1 MDFNPGSPIWTQLV
15 TEFSRRIVTNQW
27 PRASRIPSVRE
38 LAADLGVNPNTIQ
51 RALAELERIELCYSE
66 RTTGRFVTTDTDRID
81 QLRVELTQEA
91 ADTYIARAKGFAMTA
106 QHAAE
111 LINERWHLD
120 TTEPPEA
127 TPSRTPTE

>member
-91 ADTYIARAKGFAMTA
+91 ADNYIARAKGFAMTA
-106 QHAAE
+106 QRAAE

-120 TTEPPEA
+120 TTEHPEA